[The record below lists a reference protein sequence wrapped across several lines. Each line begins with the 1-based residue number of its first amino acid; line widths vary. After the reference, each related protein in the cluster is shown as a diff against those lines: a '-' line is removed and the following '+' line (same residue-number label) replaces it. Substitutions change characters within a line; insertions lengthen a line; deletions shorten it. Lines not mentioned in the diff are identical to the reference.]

1 MKGLFEL
8 AASIAKEHDLSIDE
22 LLDVI
27 KDAMKAAA
35 QRKFGED
42 IPVEVVV
49 DKEKGLFQL
58 YVEKKVVSHPQSAGE
73 ISLSEAKNY
82 KENARRGSKLKV
94 LIDPKE
100 MGRIAAATAENAVL
114 KMFKEAERRSTF
126 EEYEKKEGK
135 IITGTVWSVDV
146 HGNIIVDFKNTMGVL
161 PQREQSP
168 ADKFIVGDIIRVYL
182 LSVRREARGVKL
194 ILSRTHPGF
203 VRELFVKEVP
213 EVRDGGVEIKA
224 VARGPGQRT
233 KVAVYAKDSRI
244 DPVGTCVGSRGVR
257 ITAVVKEL
265 GDEKI
270 DVIKWSHNAS
280 VLIANS
286 ISPARALAVE
296 IDEEN
301 RKALVVVTDEDF
313 PIAIGKKGINA
324 RLAAKLTGYNIDIV
338 KSSEY
343 NWKEE
348 GEEEEEEIVKE
359 FCQLKGI
366 GEKVAETL
374 YNAGYESVDDLK
386 RAGKKALLNIKGLGK
401 KRGNLIW
408 EHITRGE
415 ET

>member
-1 MKGLFEL
+1 MRELFEL
-8 AASIAKEHDLSIDE
+8 VASIAKEHDLCIDE

-27 KDAMKAAA
+27 KDAIKAAA
-35 QRKFGED
+35 QRKFGENVP
-42 IPVEVVV
+42 IELVV
-49 DKEKGLFQL
+49 DREKGLFQL

-146 HGNIIVDFKNTMGVL
+146 YGNIIVDFKNTMGVL
-161 PQREQSP
+161 PQREQLP
-168 ADKFIVGDIIRVYL
+168 VDKFIVGDTIRVYL
-182 LSVRREARGVKL
+182 LSVRREAKGVKL
-194 ILSRTHPGF
+194 ALSRTHPGF

-213 EVRDGGVEIKA
+213 EIRDGVVEIKA
-224 VARGPGQRT
+224 VARGLGQRT

-244 DPVGTCVGSRGVR
+244 DPVGTCVGAKGVR

-286 ISPARALAVE
+286 ISPAKALAVE

-301 RKALVVVTDEDF
+301 RKAIVVVSDEDF

-348 GEEEEEEIVKE
+348 GEEEIIRK

-408 EHITRGE
+408 EHITHGE

>member
-1 MKGLFEL
+1 M
-8 AASIAKEHDLSIDE
+8 
-22 LLDVI
+22 
-27 KDAMKAAA
+27 
-35 QRKFGED
+35 
-42 IPVEVVV
+42 
-49 DKEKGLFQL
+49 
-58 YVEKKVVSHPQSAGE
+58 
-73 ISLSEAKNY
+73 
-82 KENARRGSKLKV
+82 
-94 LIDPKE
+94 
-100 MGRIAAATAENAVL
+100 
-114 KMFKEAERRSTF
+114 
-126 EEYEKKEGK
+126 
-135 IITGTVWSVDV
+135 
-146 HGNIIVDFKNTMGVL
+146 
-161 PQREQSP
+161 
-168 ADKFIVGDIIRVYL
+168 
-182 LSVRREARGVKL
+182 
-194 ILSRTHPGF
+194 
-203 VRELFVKEVP
+203 
-213 EVRDGGVEIKA
+213 EIKA